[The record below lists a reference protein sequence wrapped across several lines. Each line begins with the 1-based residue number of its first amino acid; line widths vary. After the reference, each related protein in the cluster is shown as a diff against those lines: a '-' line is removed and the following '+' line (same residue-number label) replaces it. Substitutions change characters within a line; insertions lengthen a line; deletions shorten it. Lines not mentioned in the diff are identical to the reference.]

1 MDNLLPIILIVA
13 AIGILILG
21 ILSWLG
27 ILKTLRRSA
36 FVVIFTRLL
45 DSSKTPQPDDKPF
58 EPEQSFGEILT
69 ERAEEVDFD
78 EAVERHR
85 TAEMQ
90 AVHVEDPL
98 QENLVKAQTAPRS
111 RAYIGYQAA
120 MAKVRRA
127 FRFLRITPPPLEH
140 IDDDETAQN

>member
-1 MDNLLPIILIVA
+1 M
-13 AIGILILG
+13 
-21 ILSWLG
+21 
-27 ILKTLRRSA
+27 RRSA
-36 FVVIFTRLL
+36 LVIIFTRLL
-45 DSSKTPQPDDKPF
+45 DSSKTPQPDDKSF
-58 EPEQSFGEILT
+58 EPKQSFGEILT

-90 AVHVEDPL
+90 AVQVEDPL
-98 QENLVKAQTAPRS
+98 QENLVNAQTARRS

-140 IDDDETAQN
+140 VDEDETAGN